1 MTIKQRTQRVA
12 VYTNFKLFQNSAFY
26 NNKRFS
32 ALLI

>member
-12 VYTNFKLFQNSAFY
+12 IYTNFKLYQNSTFY
-26 NNKRFS
+26 NNKSFS